1 MIEKIKGKDHL
12 VIKRDGR
19 LEKYSPA
26 KLKRAIN
33 WCTKDSEVLTAQL
46 FESLNLKI
54 YNKIKIDKLWD
65 EVIETAAN
73 MISEMYPV
81 WDDVAKR
88 AYMLKIYKDNYNYNA
103 DIDSLKY
110 QDVIDKGIQVGVYD
124 RNILDTFTEAEI
136 SELGKYINKDRDL
149 DFSFIGIVSP
159 LM

>member
-12 VIKRDGR
+12 VQKRDGR

-33 WCTKDSEVLTAQL
+33 WCTNDSETLTAQL

-73 MISEMYPV
+73 MISEMYPI

-88 AYMLKIYKDNYNYNA
+88 AYLLKIYKDNYNYNA
-103 DIDSLKY
+103 TIDSLKF
-110 QDVIDKGIQVGVYD
+110 QDIIDKGIQVGV
-124 RNILDTFTEAEI
+124 
-136 SELGKYINKDRDL
+136 
-149 DFSFIGIVSP
+149 
-159 LM
+159 